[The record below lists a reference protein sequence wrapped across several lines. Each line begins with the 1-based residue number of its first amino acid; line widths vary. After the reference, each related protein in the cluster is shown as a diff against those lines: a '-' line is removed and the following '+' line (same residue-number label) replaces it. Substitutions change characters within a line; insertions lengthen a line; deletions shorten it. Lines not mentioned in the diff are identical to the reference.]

1 MCKTIT
7 IKEISEDTIYFSS
20 GFSEWYAERL
30 NNGQY
35 ELRHMNKRHNSK
47 GKHKAHRQNKMFN
60 DVESIK
66 EFIEKHDFRSVT
78 VKTTLQ
84 YLRWRNIVNGN
95 TLGQQALGTLI

>member
-35 ELRHMNKRHNSK
+35 ELRHTNRVTPP
-47 GKHKAHRQNKMFN
+47 F
-60 DVESIK
+60 VIIK
-66 EFIEKHDFRSVT
+66 NRFTIFQLS
-78 VKTTLQ
+78 LS
-84 YLRWRNIVNGN
+84 
-95 TLGQQALGTLI
+95 

>member
-30 NNGQY
+30 NNGLY
-35 ELRHMNKRHNSK
+35 ELKHMNKRHNSK
-47 GKHKAHRQNKMFN
+47 GKHKAHRQNKMFE
-60 DVESIK
+60 DIESIK

-78 VKTTLQ
+78 VKATLQ
-84 YLRWRNIVNGN
+84 
-95 TLGQQALGTLI
+95 